1 MGSET
6 TAAAVGQ
13 QGVVRRDPFAMLP
26 FTGYNMA
33 DYFQHWLEVGQQVG
47 EKAEAAGNKL
57 PKSSTSTGSV
67 VMLKVTLY
75 SGFGQNMRV
84 LEWMIDRV
92 EGRANAVETP
102 IGYVPTYDDLNWAGT
117 DFSKEEFDLI
127 TAQDKDQWITEIES
141 HTELFTKLGDR
152 LPQALKERQEALLN
166 AVKNH

>member
-1 MGSET
+1 
-6 TAAAVGQ
+6 
-13 QGVVRRDPFAMLP
+13 
-26 FTGYNMA
+26 
-33 DYFQHWLEVGQQVG
+33 
-47 EKAEAAGNKL
+47 
-57 PKSSTSTGSV
+57 
-67 VMLKVTLY
+67 MLKATLY
-75 SGFGQNMRV
+75 GLVLVKTCVCLSGSLTV
-84 LEWMIDRV
+84 V

-102 IGYVPTYDDLNWAGT
+102 IGYVPTYDDLNWTGT